1 MLSLELRPGRI
12 DFGEDVLAMSTVV
25 LSVNMV
31 VSSSRNGI
39 FNLIF
44 RLQSGTGSKM
54 RQPERGQREN
64 PFQVTATLAGGKEEV
79 LLDF

>member
-1 MLSLELRPGRI
+1 MFGA
-12 DFGEDVLAMSTVV
+12 GEDVLAMAAVP
-25 LSVNMV
+25 LSGNRV

-39 FNLIF
+39 FHLIF

-64 PFQVTATLAGGKEEV
+64 PFQVTATLAGGKEAVV
-79 LLDF
+79 LDP

>member
-1 MLSLELRPGRI
+1 MLP
-12 DFGEDVLAMSTVV
+12 MSTVL
-25 LSVNMV
+25 LSVNML

-39 FNLIF
+39 FFHLIF

-64 PFQVTATLAGGKEEV
+64 PFQVTATLAGGKEAVV
-79 LLDF
+79 LDS

>member
-1 MLSLELRPGRI
+1 MLSLELGPGRV
-12 DFGEDVLAMSTVV
+12 DLGEDVLAMSTVV

-44 RLQSGTGSKM
+44 RLQSGTESKM

-64 PFQVTATLAGGKEEV
+64 PFQVTATLAGGKEAV